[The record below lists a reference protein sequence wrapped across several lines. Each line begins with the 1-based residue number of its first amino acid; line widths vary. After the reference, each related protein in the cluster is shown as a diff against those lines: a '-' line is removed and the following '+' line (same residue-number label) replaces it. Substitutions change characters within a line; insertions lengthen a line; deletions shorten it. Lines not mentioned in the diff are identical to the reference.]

1 MSCGTGGDEWIT
13 SNDAGGS
20 SLCRT
25 PPSIQSSGTFAI
37 LKTPPWQIG
46 ATEMTNTVAYNEL
59 YECWMRIYYI
69 DRFTRP
75 ILLFQRVLLGEA

>member
-1 MSCGTGGDEWIT
+1 MGA
-13 SNDAGGS
+13 NGS
-20 SLCRT
+20 
-25 PPSIQSSGTFAI
+25 
-37 LKTPPWQIG
+37 PWQIG